1 MKMQVTSPEEL
12 GKAIR
17 SSRKKIGLTQKK
29 LASLAGVGARFLSE
43 LERGKATAQ
52 VGKTLMI
59 MSLLGLEMH
68 INERR

>member
-1 MKMQVTSPEEL
+1 MQVTSPEEL

>member
-1 MKMQVTSPEEL
+1 MQVTSPEEL

-59 MSLLGLEMH
+59 MSLLGVEMH

>member
-1 MKMQVTSPEEL
+1 MQVTSPEEL
-12 GKAIR
+12 GKVIK
-17 SSRKKIGLTQKK
+17 SSRKKIGLTQQK
-29 LASLAGVGARFLSE
+29 LASLAGVGTRFLSE
-43 LERGKATAQ
+43 LERGKTTSQ